1 MKKLAFVVM
10 FALMSV
16 ACFAQNI
23 YSSVS
28 ASTVANLMRQNGYSV
43 SIDDEGDIN
52 WKLEGFKTFLIF
64 KDGNQNNNTN
74 FYFRINFDIDE
85 DEIADALI
93 LSNEY
98 NKTQKFGKS
107 YVDQRSDGSYL
118 VSYNLTLNISKG
130 VTEARM
136 VDFFDDCRV
145 FMKTWKEKVVDKL

>member
-28 ASTVANLMRQNGYSV
+28 ASTVANLMRKEGYSV
-43 SIDDEGDIN
+43 SIDNDGDIKWQLN
-52 WKLEGFKTFLIF
+52 GYKSFLLF
-64 KDGNQNNNTN
+64 KDGKQNNNTN
-74 FYFRINFDIDE
+74 FYFYTGFGIEE
-85 DEIADALI
+85 DDFADALI
-93 LSNEY
+93 LCNEY

-107 YVDQRSDGSYL
+107 FVEQRNDGSYL
-118 VSYNLTLNISKG
+118 VCYQLTLNISKG

-145 FMKTWKEKVVDKL
+145 FMKTWKEKVADKL